1 MTMTTPGIQ
10 AQALQAYATTPTTAD
25 GKKPYINI
33 ERRHWVNAL
42 IFLLCMSMMG
52 LKFPPAY
59 LFVPLILIRSLRKDH
74 YDAAIQLTIFF
85 GGYALIGE
93 GTLPFKTDDVML
105 LASLVGIA
113 AYRKPPLV
121 RKVLFGLLLY
131 AAAIIIL
138 ASFSEESMSVQ
149 IRLIRYYLGF
159 VYFIVPLMLFAGR
172 RFDIEEFM
180 RRLFPYAIIV
190 CAFYAIDGY
199 VLCAHILIPKSYIAG
214 EGVSTFNDPTYYGFG
229 NFPRKYPPG
238 LFLIGLIIWPIA
250 NRYRIRWYHWLMILV
265 ALLAS
270 KTFTLILA
278 IALCLMLFQAK
289 AKRLLGYAITAVVLL
304 TVGYMVDSTM
314 PINSETGESTL
325 RIKSSLDQ
333 IFVLDEAQD
342 DEDLSEAGSG
352 RIAQALPKLELL
364 YRYDKQ
370 WTGLGFLHPELTKN
384 TKYIIEN
391 EYYTDVER
399 NIEVAT
405 GIEIAPLQVFLTIG
419 YIGLIIHMI
428 FFIWLYV
435 VIRKLRYSKYFLSV
449 MVFVFIVS
457 LGGTMGWNS
466 TTGLL
471 LMGLIY
477 AAVLLANKDEV
488 WGRLKSSDDRINQ
501 RNLT

>member
-1 MTMTTPGIQ
+1 MTAISHGIQ
-10 AQALQAYATTPTTAD
+10 AKDLHAKDVKSVATDA
-25 GKKPYINI
+25 KKPYIQV
-33 ERRHWVNAL
+33 ERRHWINAL
-42 IFLLCMSMMG
+42 LFLLCMSMMG

-59 LFVPLILIRSLRKDH
+59 LFVPLILIRSLRKDR

-113 AYRKPPLV
+113 AYRKPPLI

-138 ASFSEESMSVQ
+138 ASFSEERMSVQ

-159 VYFIVPLMLFAGR
+159 IYFIVPLMLFAGR
-172 RFDIEEFM
+172 EFDIEEFL
-180 RRLFPYAIIV
+180 RRVFPYAIIL

-214 EGVSTFNDPTYYGFG
+214 EGISTFNDPTYYGFG

-238 LFLIGLIIWPIA
+238 LFLIGLIIWPIS
-250 NRYRIRWYHWLMILV
+250 NRYRIRWYHWLVMLV

-278 IALCLMLFQAK
+278 IALCLMFFQAK
-289 AKRLLGYAITAVVLL
+289 TGRTLGYALIAVALL
-304 TVGYMVDSTM
+304 TIGYMADSTM
-314 PINSETGESTL
+314 PINPENGESTL

-342 DEDLSEAGSG
+342 DEDISEAGSG

-364 YRYDKQ
+364 YKYDKQ

-391 EYYTDVER
+391 EYYSDIEH

-405 GIEIAPLQVFLTIG
+405 GIEISPLQVFITIG
-419 YIGLIIHMI
+419 YIGLIIHLI

-435 VIRKLRYSKYFLSV
+435 VIRKLKYSKYYLSV

-457 LGGTMGWNS
+457 LGGTMGWNQ

-471 LMGLIY
+471 LMGLTY

-488 WGRLKSSDDRINQ
+488 WGRLKSSDDRINL
-501 RNLT
+501 RNNT

>member
-1 MTMTTPGIQ
+1 MTTITHGIQ
-10 AQALQAYATTPTTAD
+10 AKDLHAKDVKSVATDA
-25 GKKPYINI
+25 KKPYIQV
-33 ERRHWVNAL
+33 ERRHWINAL

-59 LFVPLILIRSLRKDH
+59 LFVPLILIRSLRKDR

-93 GTLPFKTDDVML
+93 NTLPFKADDVML

-138 ASFSEESMSVQ
+138 ATYSEERMSVQ

-159 VYFIVPLMLFAGR
+159 IYFIVPLMLFAGR
-172 RFDIEEFM
+172 EFNFEEFL
-180 RRLFPYAIIV
+180 RRLFPYVMIV
-190 CAFYAIDGY
+190 CSFYVIDGY
-199 VLCAHILIPKSYIAG
+199 VLCAHILIPKSHIIG
-214 EGVSTFNDPTYYGFG
+214 GGVSTFNDPTYYGFG

-238 LFLIGLIIWPIA
+238 LFLIGLVIWPIA
-250 NRYRIRWYHWLMILV
+250 NYYRIRWYHWLLILG

-270 KTFTLILA
+270 RTFMVILATALCIMFFQPKVKRVLGYTLI
-278 IALCLMLFQAK
+278 F
-289 AKRLLGYAITAVVLL
+289 TVLL
-304 TVGYMVDSTM
+304 TIGYIADSTM
-314 PINSETGESTL
+314 PIDPVSEESTL

-333 IFVLDEAQD
+333 LFVLDEAQD

-352 RIAQALPKLELL
+352 RIGQALPKLELL
-364 YRYDKQ
+364 YKYDKQ

-391 EYYTDVER
+391 EYYIDVEKS
-399 NIEVAT
+399 IEVAT
-405 GIEIAPLQVFLTIG
+405 GIEISVLQIFLTIG
-419 YIGLIIHMI
+419 YIGLIIHI
-428 FFIWLYV
+428 VFFIWLYV
-435 VIRKLRYSKYFLSV
+435 VIRKLKYSKYYLSV
-449 MVFVFIVS
+449 MVYVFIVGF
-457 LGGTMGWNS
+457 GGTMGWDQ

-471 LMGLIY
+471 LMGLTY
-477 AAVLLANKDEV
+477 ATVLLANKDEV
-488 WGRLKSSDDRINQ
+488 WGRLKSPNDRINL
-501 RNLT
+501 RNNT

>member
-1 MTMTTPGIQ
+1 MTTISHDIQ
-10 AQALQAYATTPTTAD
+10 AQALQISDDKPVAAD
-25 GKKPYINI
+25 AKKPYIQV

-42 IFLLCMSMMG
+42 LFLLCMSMMG

-93 GTLPFKTDDVML
+93 GTLPFKTDDLML
-105 LASLVGIA
+105 LASLVGIV
-113 AYRKPPLV
+113 AYHKPPLV

-159 VYFIVPLMLFAGR
+159 IYFIVPLMLFAGR
-172 RFDIEEFM
+172 DFDMEEFL
-180 RRLFPYAIIV
+180 RRLFPYVIIV

-214 EGVSTFNDPTYYGFG
+214 EGISTFNDPTYYGFG

-238 LFLIGLIIWPIA
+238 LFLIGLVIWPIA
-250 NRYRIRWYHWLMILV
+250 NRYRIQWYHWLIILV

-270 KTFTLILA
+270 KTFTVILA
-278 IALCLMLFQAK
+278 IALCLMFFQVK
-289 AKRLLGYAITAVVLL
+289 TGRTLGYAIAAVLLL

-314 PINSETGESTL
+314 PIDPENNESTL

-333 IFVLDEAQD
+333 IFVLDEAKD

-352 RIAQALPKLELL
+352 RIGQALPKLELL
-364 YRYDKQ
+364 YKYDKQ

-405 GIEIAPLQVFLTIG
+405 GIEISPLQVFLTIG
-419 YIGLIIHMI
+419 YIGLIIHLI

-435 VIRKLRYSKYFLSV
+435 VIRKLKYSKYYLSV
-449 MVFVFIVS
+449 MVFVFIVG
-457 LGGTMGWNS
+457 LGGTMGWNQ

-471 LMGLIY
+471 LMGLTY

-488 WGRLKSSDDRINQ
+488 WGRLKTSADRSNQ
-501 RNLT
+501 RDLT